1 MNSKRLR
8 SVSFIG
14 LVLPLLLFA
23 FPPAGDAGGPR
34 FTLQQ
39 LPADSTDRLI
49 VKLRNQSARVQAAM
63 VSPGQAQALSAT
75 AGISLSPLRVMANG
89 AQVLKLPY
97 RMSVADAGDIAERL
111 STDPNVEYAE
121 PDRIM
126 RPMGHLGPPPDD
138 PSFLDHS
145 QWHYLD
151 PATESGG
158 ANLPAAWGTTTGDIN
173 VIIAVI
179 DTGLVPH
186 TDIDSDILDMTGRV
200 VPGYDFISEDSA
212 GVFFTAND
220 GDGRDSDPTDA
231 GDWEDVGECGNPG
244 PLIPSS
250 WHGTHV
256 TGTAAAMT
264 NNGVGVAGVN
274 WNSLILPVR
283 VLGKCG
289 GFTSDVVDGMV
300 WAAGLAD
307 SGSPDFQVNANPADV
322 LNLSLGGA
330 GPCSATE
337 QTAIDQ
343 ITAGGTTVVIAAGNS
358 GLDASTHSPGN
369 CNRVITVAATNR
381 AGGRAFYSNF
391 GSVVEIAAPGGETA
405 IAANGVLSTVNTGL
419 TTPDAGPLGD
429 TYAFYQGT
437 SMATPHV
444 SGIVSLMLSVN
455 SALTPT
461 RVLNELQA
469 NARAFP
475 TGTGFDCTTTT
486 CGAGIVDAAAVVQS
500 VTNAM
505 APTASAGTPQSV
517 DPGTLVTLDGSA
529 SNAAGLATISY
540 SWTQTGGPAA
550 TLSGATTA
558 MPTFTAP
565 NAATG
570 SVLSFQLTVTDD
582 GGLTDMATVTV
593 TLNNVAP
600 TIFTFDPVALLGA
613 NIVFTLTV
621 SDANGTTP
629 TLTATGIPAGATF
642 TPATGVFNWPNA
654 GPLGNYVVTFTATD
668 TEAPFTMV
676 SDTATITIQIAL
688 VPPPPV
694 AGSSGSSGGC
704 FIATAAYGTPM
715 ADEIRY
721 LRAFRDGY
729 LLPNRIGRRFVELYY
744 RYSPPIADYIGQRQ
758 QLQRLVRVA
767 LMPLVALSKW
777 LLGDRVV
784 DSSHHAPR

>member
-8 SVSFIG
+8 SASFIG

-34 FTLQQ
+34 FTPQQ
-39 LPADSTDRLI
+39 LPADPTDRLI
-49 VKLRNQSARVQAAM
+49 VKLRNQSAGVQAAM

-75 AGISLSPLRVMANG
+75 AGISLSPLRVMATG

-97 RMSVADAGDIAERL
+97 RMSVADAADIAERL
-111 STDPNVEYAE
+111 SADPNVEYAE

-126 RPMGHLGPPPDD
+126 RPLLVPTDLRYPD
-138 PSFLDHS
+138 
-145 QWHYLD
+145 QWHYQD
-151 PATESGG
+151 PVVDGELGG
-158 ANLPAAWGTTTGDIN
+158 ANLPTAWDITTGDGAI
-173 VIIAVI
+173 VIAVI
-179 DTGLVPH
+179 DTG
-186 TDIDSDILDMTGRV
+186 ILATHADLASGRLLA
-200 VPGYDFISEDSA
+200 GYDFISD
-212 GVFFTAND
+212 VTIAND
-220 GDGRDSDPTDA
+220 GDARDGDPSDP
-231 GDWEDVGECGNPG
+231 GDWVVANECSLGSAPAD
-244 PLIPSS
+244 SS
-250 WHGTHV
+250 WHGSHV
-256 TGTAAAMT
+256 MGTVGATA
-264 NNGVGVAGVN
+264 NNNPTVPPGGAGVN
-274 WNSLILPVR
+274 WNSLLLPVR

-289 GFTSDVVDGMV
+289 GFTSDIVDAMM
-300 WAAGLAD
+300 WAVALAD
-307 SGSPDFQVNANPADV
+307 SGPPDFQVNANRADV

-330 GPCSATE
+330 GPCSVTE

-343 ITAGGTTVVIAAGNS
+343 ITAGGTTVVIAAGND

-369 CNRVITVAATNR
+369 CNGVITVAATNR
-381 AGGRAFYSNF
+381 AGGRAGYTNF
-391 GSVVEIAAPGGETA
+391 GNLVEIAAPGGESSDR
-405 IAANGVLSTVNTGL
+405 VLSTVNTG
-419 TTPDAGPLGD
+419 TQSPDPSPGGD
-429 TYAFYQGT
+429 TYGFKQGT

-444 SGIVSLMLSVN
+444 AGVVSLMLSIN

-475 TGTGFDCTTTT
+475 TTLGLDCTTTT

-529 SNAAGLATISY
+529 SNATGLATIASY
-540 SWTQTGGPAA
+540 TWSQTGGLPIV
-550 TLSGATTA
+550 TLSDPNIA
-558 MPTFTAP
+558 MPTFPVP

-570 SVLSFQLTVTDD
+570 TMLTFQLTVPDD
-582 GGLTDMATVTV
+582 AGFTDMATVTV

-600 TIFTFDPVALLGA
+600 TMFTFDPVAILGA
-613 NIVFTLTV
+613 NIVFTVTV

-642 TPATGVFNWPNA
+642 TPATGVFNWSNA

-676 SDTATITIQIAL
+676 SDTATITIQIAS

-729 LLPNRIGRRFVELYY
+729 LLTNWIGRRFVELYY
-744 RYSPPIADYIGQRQ
+744 RYSPPIADTISQRRPWR
-758 QLQRLVRVA
+758 RLVRVA

-784 DSSHHAPR
+784 DGSHHAPH